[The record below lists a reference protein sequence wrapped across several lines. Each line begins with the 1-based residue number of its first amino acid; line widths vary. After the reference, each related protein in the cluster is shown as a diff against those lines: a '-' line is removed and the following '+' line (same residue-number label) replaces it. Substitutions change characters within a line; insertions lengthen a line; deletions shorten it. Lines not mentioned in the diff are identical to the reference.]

1 MIFDDRISRIPV
13 WQTWLTRITLAVVVG
28 YLGIAAIS
36 GFRAIV
42 QVYSVNITAPPT
54 IASGAPITTTV
65 KSSGRVP
72 VQLTLELTQQGIV
85 DTLGAQLVASNRNSI
100 FDPRP
105 ATATLR
111 ILATPDALSQF
122 VSGPAQLRS
131 VARGRSQFLRVPP
144 PKISVI
150 GVEVRK

>member
-1 MIFDDRISRIPV
+1 MLFDGRISRVPV
-13 WQTWLTRITLAVVVG
+13 WEMWLTRITIAVVAG

-42 QVYSVNITAPPT
+42 QVYSVNIAAPPT
-54 IASGAPITTTV
+54 IESGSHIATTV

-85 DTLGAQLVASNRNSI
+85 DTLGAQSIPSNRNSI

-105 ATATLR
+105 TTATLR
-111 ILATPDALSQF
+111 VVATPDELNQF
-122 VSGPAQLRS
+122 MSGPAQLRS
-131 VARGRSQFLRVPP
+131 IARGRSQFLRVPP
-144 PKISVI
+144 PRISVL